1 MMHDTTCRSA
11 MIAVCLLL
19 VCAALGSA
27 VAQVAPR
34 ACPCAMWTR
43 SAWVFCCTVSRRCV
57 ACLMSRWAYRRRLK
71 MASESP
77 LAKAWRR

>member
-27 VAQVAPR
+27 GYPLK
-34 ACPCAMWTR
+34 PGH
-43 SAWVFCCTVSRRCV
+43 FVSSITYCDDLTTLPGQWQLV
-57 ACLMSRWAYRRRLK
+57 DL
-71 MASESP
+71 
-77 LAKAWRR
+77 

>member
-27 VAQVAPR
+27 GYPLK
-34 ACPCAMWTR
+34 PGH
-43 SAWVFCCTVSRRCV
+43 FVSSITSCDDLPTLPGQWQLV
-57 ACLMSRWAYRRRLK
+57 DL
-71 MASESP
+71 
-77 LAKAWRR
+77 